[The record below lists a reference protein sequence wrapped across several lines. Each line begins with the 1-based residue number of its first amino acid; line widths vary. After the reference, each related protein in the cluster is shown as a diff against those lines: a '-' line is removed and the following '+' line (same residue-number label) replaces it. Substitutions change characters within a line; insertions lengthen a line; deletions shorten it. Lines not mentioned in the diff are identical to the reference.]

1 MKKINVTLTKNEQR
15 ALQIIML
22 DTRPCSSGCAFEE
35 MQKKDIDCLQ
45 CLYME
50 AYYGLISKFNIL
62 DSLEEKTCE

>member
-22 DTRPCSSGCAFEE
+22 DTRPCSSSCAFEE

-45 CLYME
+45 CPYME

>member
-22 DTRPCSSGCAFEE
+22 DAHPCSSGCAFEE
-35 MQKKDIDCLQ
+35 MQEKDIDCLQ
-45 CLYME
+45 CPYME
-50 AYYGLISKFNIL
+50 AYYSLISKLSIL

>member
-1 MKKINVTLTKNEQR
+1 MRRINVTLTKNEQR

-22 DTRPCSSGCAFEE
+22 DAHPCSFGCAFEE

-45 CLYME
+45 CPYME
-50 AYYGLISKFNIL
+50 AYDGLMSKLGIL

>member
-1 MKKINVTLTKNEQR
+1 MKKINVTPTKNEQR

-35 MQKKDIDCLQ
+35 IQKKDIDCLQ
-45 CLYME
+45 CPYME

>member
-22 DTRPCSSGCAFEE
+22 DAHPCSSGCAFEE
-35 MQKKDIDCLQ
+35 MRKKDIDCLQ
-45 CLYME
+45 CPYME
-50 AYYGLISKFNIL
+50 AYYSLISKLSIL

>member
-22 DTRPCSSGCAFEE
+22 DTRPYSSGCAFEE

-45 CLYME
+45 CPYME
-50 AYYGLISKFNIL
+50 AYYGLISKLGIL